1 MITLVIGGARS
12 GKSTFA
18 ESLFRNETEVCYIA
32 TACITDEEMEHRV
45 KKHREQR
52 PNVWR
57 THEET
62 CLISSCAGT
71 EKKYLLD
78 DVTNMISNI
87 MFENTHD
94 LSDLDQEV
102 IEKIEL
108 DVKSELSKLID
119 FIKSSNS
126 HLVMVSN
133 EVGLSIVPENK
144 LARVFRDIQGRVNSF
159 LARESDEVYFMVA
172 GIEVKIK

>member
-18 ESLFRNETEVCYIA
+18 ESLLKNETEVCYIA
-32 TACITDEEMEHRV
+32 TACITDEEMEDRV

-52 PNVWR
+52 PKVWR

-62 CLISSCAGT
+62 CTISKCTGT

-87 MFENTHD
+87 MFENTRD
-94 LSDLDQEV
+94 LEDIDSNI
-102 IEKIEL
+102 IEKVESDIIL
-108 DVKSELSKLID
+108 ELSKLID
-119 FIKSSNS
+119 FIKKTDS
-126 HLVMVSN
+126 HLIMVSN

-144 LARVFRDIQGRVNSF
+144 IARIFRDIQGRVNSF
-159 LARESDEVYFMVA
+159 LAKESDEVYFMVA

>member
-18 ESLFRNETEVCYIA
+18 ESLLKNESEVCYIA

-52 PNVWR
+52 PKVWR
-57 THEET
+57 TYEET
-62 CLISSCAGT
+62 CLISNCTGS

-78 DVTNMISNI
+78 DVTNMISNF
-87 MFENTHD
+87 MYENTHNLED
-94 LSDLDQEV
+94 INPDI
-102 IEKIEL
+102 IEKIET
-108 DVKSELSKLID
+108 DVISELTKLIK
-119 FIKSSNS
+119 FIKQSDSQ
-126 HLVMVSN
+126 LIMVSN

-144 LARVFRDIQGRVNSF
+144 LARIFRDIQGRVNSF
-159 LARESDEVYFMVA
+159 LAKESDEVYFMVA
-172 GIEVKIK
+172 GLEVKIK